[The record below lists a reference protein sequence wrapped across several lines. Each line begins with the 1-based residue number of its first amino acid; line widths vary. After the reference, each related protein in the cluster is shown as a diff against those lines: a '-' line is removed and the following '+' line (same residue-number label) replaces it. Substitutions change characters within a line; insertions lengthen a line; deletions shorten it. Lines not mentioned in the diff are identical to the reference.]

1 MLFQLPIS
9 RKTNNTMWNNTT
21 AMTVER
27 FTCLPPYNQSSPSPA
42 AQPSFTLG
50 WHMAT
55 FHKWMEITVK
65 GQLPLCFAMF
75 FSEMIILGILLVR
88 TRNSEW
94 LMWENDTLRNY
105 TSNIIIQSSFGSRS
119 QQYLQ
124 ENYTCGNEGQRF
136 HCIKKL
142 HFFSLISSCN
152 SKNHQFK
159 STELP
164 LPYV

>member
-1 MLFQLPIS
+1 MLFKLLIS

-21 AMTVER
+21 AMRVEQ

-65 GQLPLCFAMF
+65 GQLLLCFAMF
-75 FSEMIILGILLVR
+75 FSEMIILGKLFVR

-94 LMWENDTLRNY
+94 LMWENDTLRNN
-105 TSNIIIQSSFGSRS
+105 TSNIIIQCSFGSSS

-124 ENYTCGNEGQRF
+124 ENNTCGNEGQRF
-136 HCIKKL
+136 HCIKKF

-152 SKNHQFK
+152 SKNHQLK
-159 STELP
+159 PTELP